1 MPPGAH
7 ALASIGTETERVV
20 ADLLRKD
27 PDQNLFSQDLSRKMG
42 ALADALKAG
51 GWQDQLAA
59 KVVSKYLGDI
69 GSREPDID
77 GLCKWVR
84 AHVNE
89 PENVFECMDVIPP
102 ERVSITRVLNRAGSQ
117 KVVFLGNWSLT
128 QKLVVLK
135 RFIARCAEADK
146 RVRQRESQAHPLSM
160 AHPNIIE
167 TYFMLNAAGEEF
179 LVEEF
184 LPVGLNDLWRCH
196 GIQEA
201 ANLLFDIANALH
213 YLHTDLKWVHGDVKP
228 DNIRKRG
235 ASYVLLDFG
244 ICRPIGEF
252 AGETSAT
259 GSLRT
264 RAPELLL
271 QDRYNCPTLVDVWA
285 LGATVFNAMTG
296 RFPLFD
302 DEEMPPRV
310 SDPTGRELFE
320 KELRRR
326 VQDEWSQRVV
336 LDKVPDPIRALLGGM
351 LEKDPSKRWTCA
363 QTLEMA
369 KPALAGFLRNQS
381 EVRAIS
387 PLEELEQLVRH
398 LPRPG
403 ILRLMPTTEKDLLIH
418 RLTTLA
424 SLQGVPEERRA
435 KANEIIGELR

>member
-1 MPPGAH
+1 MPSGGH

-20 ADLLRKD
+20 TDLLRKD
-27 PDQNLFSQDLSRKMG
+27 PDQNLFSQGLSRKMG
-42 ALADALKAG
+42 ALAAALKAG
-51 GWQDQLAA
+51 EWQDQLAA

-89 PENVFECMDVIPP
+89 PENVFECIDVIPP
-102 ERVSITRVLNRAGSQ
+102 ERVSITRVLSRAGNQ

-135 RFIARCAEADK
+135 RFIPRSAEADN

-167 TYFMLNAAGEEF
+167 TYFMPNAAGEEF

-184 LPVGLNDLWRCH
+184 LPVGLSDLWRCH

-201 ANLLFDIANALH
+201 ANLLFDIANALD

-244 ICRPIGEF
+244 ICRPISDF
-252 AGETSAT
+252 VCETSAT

-271 QDRYNCPTLVDVWA
+271 QDRYDCPTRVDVWA
-285 LGATVFNAMTG
+285 LGATVFNAMIG

-302 DEEMPPRV
+302 EEEAPPRV
-310 SDPTGRELFE
+310 SERAERDSFEEELMH
-320 KELRRR
+320 R
-326 VQDEWSQRVV
+326 VNYEWSRRVV
-336 LDKVPDPIRALLGGM
+336 LDKVPEPIRALLAGM
-351 LEKDPSKRWTCA
+351 LEKDPSKRWSCA
-363 QTLEMA
+363 QTLEKA
-369 KPALAGFLRNQS
+369 KQTLAGFLRNQS

-398 LPRPG
+398 LPRPE
-403 ILRLMPTTEKDLLIH
+403 ILRLMPTTEKDLLVH

-424 SLQGVPEERRA
+424 SLQGVPEDRRT
-435 KANEIIGELR
+435 KANQIAGELR